1 MQVST
6 SNFRNGLKIEL
17 GGEPYIIVEFQHVKP
32 GKGGA
37 FVRTKLK
44 NMETGRVL
52 DKTFRAGEKV
62 PEAEVEQKQMQFL
75 YRDGDH
81 YYFMDTTTYE
91 QTYLQAEQLG
101 EARELMPENVITN
114 ILFYKGK
121 AIGVELPFFVELK
134 VADTDPGVRGDT
146 SAGGSKPAT
155 LETGAVIQVPL
166 FINIGDTIRID
177 TRSREYIERVQ
188 G

>member
-6 SNFRNGLKIEL
+6 SDFRNGLKIEVD
-17 GGEPYIIVEFQHVKP
+17 GEPYIIVEFQHVKP

-44 NMETGRVL
+44 NLRTGRVL
-52 DKTFRAGEKV
+52 DKTFRAGEKM
-62 PEAEVEQKQMQFL
+62 PEAEVEERRMQFL
-75 YRDGDH
+75 YRDGEH
-81 YYFMDTTTYE
+81 YYFMDTNTYE
-91 QTYLQAEQLG
+91 QICLQSEQLG
-101 EARELMPENVITN
+101 EAKELMPENVIAN

-121 AIGVELPFFVELK
+121 PIGVELPIFVEVK
-134 VADTDPGVRGDT
+134 VAHTDPGVRGDT

-166 FINIGDTIRID
+166 FINEGDTIRVD
-177 TRSREYIERVQ
+177 TRTRQYIERV
-188 G
+188 